1 MDETSQIAIITTVIT
16 LAANAIIF
24 VIAKV
29 LARKKDKADLENVE
43 SQTNKTESEVI
54 NNLIEGL
61 NKVTKLYE
69 EQRNLF
75 SDLAAENHRL
85 SVEVRS
91 LKSSYEN
98 LLLKNRELSDDNV
111 RMSESIRLMKEE
123 NISLKDLFV
132 AEQIKKGKLE
142 TGIEKLIEQMKDAGL
157 DDEPA
162 FTP

>member
-24 VIAKV
+24 VITKV